1 MTNKNPHP
9 IVFSYSFDRDGK
21 AIKIDYNM
29 VANDL
34 KNPELSWVH
43 LDGSNKNTKKWLEK
57 EVDYLD
63 HLIIEALIANET
75 RPRILKFE
83 HGILL
88 ILRGITDNKNIKKS
102 EMVSIRLWIDDER
115 IISIQRR
122 PMKSI
127 FELEKKI
134 NNDLNILNSGD
145 FLSSFLNLTMQDI
158 NEYIYS
164 TGEVI
169 DKIEHEVLATHNMKF
184 REKIVHT
191 RSQLTVS
198 RRYLAPLKEVIMNL
212 KTCKYSWIDD
222 LTIRHFQENFEKI
235 THIIEET
242 DEILIRSKILHDEL
256 SHALNEK
263 INRNMFKLS
272 MIAIIFMPLT
282 FITSLFGMNFVKIP
296 WAENPNGFY
305 IACVLMIIVTIIQL
319 FFFKRKDWF

>member
-1 MTNKNPHP
+1 MTNKNSTH
-9 IVFSYSFDRDGK
+9 ILFSYSFDHEGK
-21 AIKIDYNM
+21 AIKTSDNK
-29 VANDL
+29 VAYEL

-43 LDGSNKNTKKWLEK
+43 LDGANKNTKKWLEK

-63 HLIIEALIANET
+63 HLIIEALIAEET

-88 ILRGITDNKNIKKS
+88 ILRGITENKNIKKS

-127 FELEKKI
+127 FELE
-134 NNDLNILNSGD
+134 NNLNNNLNITDSGK
-145 FLSSFLNLTMQDI
+145 FLSSFLNFTIQDI

-198 RRYLAPLKEVIMNL
+198 RRYLAPQKEVIFNL
-212 KTCKYSWIDD
+212 KSCKYSWMNDF
-222 LTIRHFQENFEKI
+222 TIRFLQENLEKI

-242 DEILIRSKILHDEL
+242 DEVLIRTKILHDEL

-282 FITSLFGMNFVKIP
+282 FITSLFGMNFAKIP

-305 IACVLMIIVTIIQL
+305 IACFLMVIITIIQL

>member
-1 MTNKNPHP
+1 MSNKNSNH
-9 IVFSYSFDRDGK
+9 ILFSYSFNKEGK
-21 AIKIDYNM
+21 ASSLDNKQIP
-29 VANDL
+29 VEL
-34 KNPELSWVH
+34 KNPNLSWVH
-43 LDGSNKNTKKWLEK
+43 LDGSNKNSKKWLEK

-63 HLIIEALIANET
+63 HLIIEALTASET
-75 RPRILKFE
+75 RPRLLRFE

-88 ILRGITDNKNIKKS
+88 ILRGISDVKSIKKS
-102 EMVSIRLWIDDER
+102 EMVSIRLWIDNER

-134 NNDLNILNSGD
+134 NNDLLILSSTE
-145 FLSSFLNLTMQDI
+145 FLSNFLNMTLQDI
-158 NEYIYS
+158 SEFIYS

-169 DKIEHEVLATHNMKF
+169 DKIEQEVMTTHDMKF

-198 RRYLAPLKEVIMNL
+198 RRYLAPLKEVISNL
-212 KTCKYSWIDD
+212 RSCKYEWVNDF
-222 LTIRHFQENFEKI
+222 TIRHFQESYEKI

-242 DEILIRSKILHDEL
+242 DEVLIRSKILNDEL

-263 INRNMFKLS
+263 INHNMFKLS
-272 MIAIIFMPLT
+272 LIAIIFMPLT

-296 WAENPNGFY
+296 WSDNPNGFY
-305 IACVLMIIVTIIQL
+305 IACFLMIIITIVQL
-319 FFFKRKDWF
+319 FLFKRKDWF